1 MFSFK
6 NHREQFNMQGAAQR
20 VPMHTITAG
29 EVRASTRHSITS
41 HLVAALGRF
50 GGMASSSVRLIAQ
63 QVTGGKP

>member
-29 EVRASTRHSITS
+29 EVRATQHNQP
-41 HLVAALGRF
+41 LGCRSWAIWWN
-50 GGMASSSVRLIAQ
+50 G
-63 QVTGGKP
+63 